1 MAGEIPEVEQD
12 DLTNGAVDLGSSH
25 QDIEGAIEGEDEQ
38 LQGEALKNYQTQAAR
53 ANYLCLDRPDIGFAT
68 KEAMRRLAAPTK
80 GDEVALKR
88 IGRYLRGCPRVVS
101 TFKYGDRCRSLVV
114 EGDSDH
120 AGCMRTRKS
129 TSGGVMRWGGHVLK
143 WWSKTQPTIALSSGE
158 AELAAIV
165 RSTSEG
171 LGMIA
176 VMKEFNI
183 DCDLIVKSDAV
194 AAIGIVKRQG
204 LGRVRHLAV
213 ADLWVQQRA
222 KDGEV
227 HYRKLAGKVNT
238 SDMMTK
244 PVEREIISRHMQS
257 LGLRFMEGRHPATPA
272 YNGKDDGIV
281 VEEC

>member
-1 MAGEIPEVEQD
+1 
-12 DLTNGAVDLGSSH
+12 
-25 QDIEGAIEGEDEQ
+25 
-38 LQGEALKNYQTQAAR
+38 
-53 ANYLCLDRPDIGFAT
+53 
-68 KEAMRRLAAPTK
+68 
-80 GDEVALKR
+80 
-88 IGRYLRGCPRVVS
+88 
-101 TFKYGDRCRSLVV
+101 
-114 EGDSDH
+114 
-120 AGCMRTRKS
+120 
-129 TSGGVMRWGGHVLK
+129 MRWGGHVLE

-244 PVEREIISRHMQS
+244 PVEREIITRHMQS

-281 VEEC
+281 VEE

>member
-1 MAGEIPEVEQD
+1 
-12 DLTNGAVDLGSSH
+12 
-25 QDIEGAIEGEDEQ
+25 
-38 LQGEALKNYQTQAAR
+38 
-53 ANYLCLDRPDIGFAT
+53 
-68 KEAMRRLAAPTK
+68 MRRLSAPTK
-80 GDEVALKR
+80 GDEVALKKL
-88 IGRYLRGCPRVVS
+88 GRYLLGCPRVVS
-101 TFKYGDRCRSLVV
+101 LFRYGERSCSLVV

-120 AGCMRTRKS
+120 AGCVRTRKS
-129 TSGGVMRWGGHVLK
+129 TSGGVIRWGSHVLK

-176 VMKEFNI
+176 VMREYGI
-183 DCDLIVKSDAV
+183 ECDLVVESDAV

-222 KDGEV
+222 KEGEV
-227 HYRKLAGKVNT
+227 AYVKLEGKKNT

-244 PVEREIISRHMQS
+244 AVEREVIMRHMQA
-257 LGLRFMEGRHPATPA
+257 LGLQMRSGRHEATPEYTGGGVGA
-272 YNGKDDGIV
+272 
-281 VEEC
+281 EEAQG